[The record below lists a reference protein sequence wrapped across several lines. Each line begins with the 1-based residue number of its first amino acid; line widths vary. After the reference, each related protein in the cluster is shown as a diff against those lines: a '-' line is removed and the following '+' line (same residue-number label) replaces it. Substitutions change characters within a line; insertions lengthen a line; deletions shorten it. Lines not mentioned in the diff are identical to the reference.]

1 MNTELLQRRPWL
13 LLAAHA
19 ACFWPVWLWYLR
31 RMNDGSDEPWAL
43 VALAAAVLLS
53 WPRAG
58 LKLNERDILLAA
70 GTALTMVYAVLAPFA
85 PPLVRAMAALSALGC
100 VWLSLSGARER
111 APAVIGLLALSVPVI
126 ASLQFY
132 AGYPLRIITAAGA
145 TALLN
150 LFGGDVLREGTNM
163 MSGVH
168 VVIVDAP
175 CSGVRMMWTAAA
187 LCCVLAGLRD
197 RVTWRGLAVS
207 MLFVVPAVL
216 VANTIRAAL
225 LFVLETAAEPPPGI
239 LHSAVGVFT
248 FVLVAALLLTSE
260 QLQGRWERRRSCA
273 VALPGAA

>member
-1 MNTELLQRRPWL
+1 VTADLLRRRPWL

-19 ACFWPVWLWYLR
+19 ACFWPVWLWYAQ

-43 VALAAAVLLS
+43 AALAAAGLLS

-58 LKLNERDILLAA
+58 LRLDEHDILLAA

-85 PPLVRAMAALSALGC
+85 PPLVRALAALCALGC

-132 AGYPLRIITAAGA
+132 AGYPLRIITAEGA

-150 LFGGDVLREGTNM
+150 LCGGDVVREGSHM
-163 MSGVH
+163 MSGGR

-187 LCCVLAGLRD
+187 LCCVLAGLRS
-197 RVTWRGLAVS
+197 RVSWAGLAIS
-207 MLFVVPAVL
+207 LLLVVPVVL

-225 LFVLETAAEPPPGI
+225 LFILETAAEPPPEI
-239 LHSAVGVFT
+239 LHSGVGVFT
-248 FVLVAALLLTSE
+248 FVIVALLLLASE
-260 QLQGRWERRRSCA
+260 HLQGRWAGRRTCTA
-273 VALPGAA
+273 ALPGAA

>member
-1 MNTELLQRRPWL
+1 VRADLLWQRPWL

-19 ACFWPVWLWYLR
+19 ACFWPVWQWYAQ

-43 VALAAAVLLS
+43 AALAAAVLLS

-58 LKLNERDILLAA
+58 LRLDDRDILLAA
-70 GTALTMVYAVLAPFA
+70 GSALTMVYAVLAPFA
-85 PPLVRAMAALSALGC
+85 PPLVRALAALSALGC
-100 VWLSLSGARER
+100 VWLSLGGARER

-132 AGYPLRIITAAGA
+132 AGYPLRVVTAGGA

-150 LFGGDVLREGTNM
+150 LFGGDVVREGTHM
-163 MSGVH
+163 MSGGH

-175 CSGVRMMWTAAA
+175 CSGVRMLWTAAA
-187 LCCVLAGLRD
+187 LCCVLAGLRS
-197 RVTWRGLAVS
+197 RVSWSGLAIS
-207 MLFVVPAVL
+207 LLLVVPVVL

-225 LFVLETAAEPPPGI
+225 LFILETAAEPPPEI
-239 LHSAVGVFT
+239 LHSGVGVFT
-248 FVLVAALLLTSE
+248 FVMVALLLLASE

-273 VALPGAA
+273 AAWGAA